1 MTHARRQRVAAG
13 LLLAVG
19 LAACSSAPA
28 PTSLGQVDG
37 GTTGSAGTTSGTSGT
52 TSGTTGTTGSTPAGG
67 TSAGT
72 ITPGG
77 TTGGTGSSGTSGGGT
92 SGSSG
97 TSGSGSSGAGGPVTS
112 GGSGTT
118 GAGSGGSTGAA
129 PTRSTLFTPAE
140 DKIGITPT
148 SITMCAHA
156 ALTYGAAFNT
166 TDADFN
172 VFWSAVNDNGGIYG
186 RKVTVTYENDNY
198 SPDTAVQAATAC
210 KAKGIFMLLGGIG
223 FDQIPAVR
231 NWAETNHML
240 YLHHTATEQGSKGL
254 KYSFTELPSVERMG
268 EGFGQLY
275 LSTFKG
281 KKVGVV
287 ERDSANWKPGA
298 DTFKSMLAG
307 QGLKPVADNKVADKK
322 HNYTQDILDMK
333 NAGAEVVFLWENAL
347 NSTEF
352 ITQAKRQNYS
362 PNYLMFPFNLTSQTL
377 DQDAMSPKLDGVAM
391 YPAYSN
397 GDYTGPFSKYADDVK
412 LFEAQ
417 YAKYRPNADLKG
429 LGGDLLFLNWTAQ
442 KALYAQLLDCG
453 KDCTR
458 NRFVDTLQSYK
469 KVPTSSACLID
480 FTKGDGHHGAE
491 ALNFMQTYAAPSG
504 KINWRNTQACVGRP

>member
-1 MTHARRQRVAAG
+1 
-13 LLLAVG
+13 
-19 LAACSSAPA
+19 
-28 PTSLGQVDG
+28 
-37 GTTGSAGTTSGTSGT
+37 
-52 TSGTTGTTGSTPAGG
+52 
-67 TSAGT
+67 
-72 ITPGG
+72 
-77 TTGGTGSSGTSGGGT
+77 
-92 SGSSG
+92 
-97 TSGSGSSGAGGPVTS
+97 
-112 GGSGTT
+112 
-118 GAGSGGSTGAA
+118 
-129 PTRSTLFTPAE
+129 
-140 DKIGITPT
+140 
-148 SITMCAHA
+148 MCAHA

-172 VFWSAVNDNGGIYG
+172 VFWSAINDQGGIFG

-198 SPDTAVQAATAC
+198 DSAKAVEAATAC
-210 KAKGIFMLLGGIG
+210 KAKNIFMLLGGIG

-240 YLHHTATEQGSKGL
+240 YLHHTATENGSKGL

-268 EGFGQLY
+268 EGFSQLY
-275 LSTFKG
+275 LSKFAG
-281 KKVGVV
+281 KKVGII

-298 DTFKSMLAG
+298 DMFKAG
-307 QGLKPVADNKVADKK
+307 LEARGMKAKIVADNKVADKK

-362 PNYLMFPFNLTSQTL
+362 PHYLMFPFNLTAQTL
-377 DQDAMSPKLDGVAM
+377 GQDAMTPQLDGVAM

-397 GDYTGPFSKYADDVK
+397 GDYTGPFARYADDVK

-429 LGGDLLFLNWTAQ
+429 FGGDLLFLNWTAQ

-458 NRFVDTLQSYK
+458 NRFVDTLQSYN
-469 KVPTSSACLID
+469 KVPSSSACRID
-480 FTKGDGHHGAE
+480 FMKGDGHHGAE
-491 ALNFMQTYAAPSG
+491 QLNFMQTYAAPGG